1 MWKADYQHLLP
12 LKNSSNLFKGPRT
25 PPRSSGSPAPLSAS
39 VGPLKSTPEVG
50 PGSDRQKHKAFGDK
64 CVKMSNIDLAPL
76 TYSNL
81 TPQRDL
87 FDGGSKGDLNNPLQQ
102 HWIATEEMQHKWRI
116 LLLWYGKLWRSPRC
130 YKVWAER
137 IILVQLFTDIL
148 VWVLETFWLSQN
160 LGKGKSLRGKK
171 EVKEERGTLWI
182 RNTMF
187 EGSPNLEL

>member
-1 MWKADYQHLLP
+1 MFKADYQHLLP

-87 FDGGSKGDLNNPLQQ
+87 FDKRGFKQSTATALNCYRRNATQMKDFAFMIWEAVEKSKML
-102 HWIATEEMQHKWRI
+102 
-116 LLLWYGKLWRSPRC
+116 
-130 YKVWAER
+130 
-137 IILVQLFTDIL
+137 
-148 VWVLETFWLSQN
+148 
-160 LGKGKSLRGKK
+160 
-171 EVKEERGTLWI
+171 
-182 RNTMF
+182 
-187 EGSPNLEL
+187 